1 MAALLSLQAP
11 LQNTL
16 PRKVGP
22 EKDIWVCR
30 ELWAQI
36 YKTLEVKLLEVDEL
50 KLQRAKAHAVH
61 RHAAEQ
67 RQIQQLEDEDQWQQK
82 YRTLEVAV
90 RDL

>member
-1 MAALLSLQAP
+1 MAALLSLKP
-11 LQNTL
+11 LLQNTL
-16 PRKVGP
+16 PRNAGP

-36 YKTLEVKLLEVDEL
+36 YKMLEVKLLEVDEL